1 MAAVERPVVKP
12 RPIYLNL
19 MAIRQPLP
27 AIVSILH
34 RISGALLFAVGIP
47 LLLWFVQTSLASGAG
62 YAAAIGPLSSWFGK
76 LVLLAIAWAYI
87 HHVLAGLR
95 HLALD
100 VHIGTDLAPTRT
112 ASAIVMVV
120 ALLLTLIVAVRLW

>member
-1 MAAVERPVVKP
+1 MAAVERPVAKP

-47 LLLWFVQTSLASGAG
+47 LLLWLVQTSLASDTG
-62 YAAAIGPLSSWFGK
+62 YATAFGPLSSWPGK

-100 VHIGTDLAPTRT
+100 LHIGTDLAPTRT